1 MAGILAYNRTG
12 DHPRIARRSSV
23 VPVLLEF
30 YLGQVRAGMA
40 QAGREPDSFDLGLRI
55 EACISDNGEA
65 AFAVMRR
72 RMAARFIGQYPH
84 WAYLDK
90 MGVRLPEAFV
100 AVAAEKDPRRT
111 DEAAALMPPEVV
123 EHTVLAGSAEHVA
136 RQLARALRPRIGSI
150 TIRPHCVPG
159 ESVEAVVRA
168 FAEDVMPRAARLA
181 AS

>member
-12 DHPRIARRSSV
+12 DHPGIARRSSV

-84 WAYLDK
+84 WAYLDE
-90 MGVRLPEAFV
+90 MGVSRVTP
-100 AVAAEKDPRRT
+100 AASIGLDT
-111 DEAAALMPPEVV
+111 TSM
-123 EHTVLAGSAEHVA
+123 LAGTASRSPASSDSDPTGRLASRLRGGMGKEFGA
-136 RQLARALRPRIGSI
+136 GCQIRTGDLMLTRQLLYQLS
-150 TIRPHCVPG
+150 
-159 ESVEAVVRA
+159 
-168 FAEDVMPRAARLA
+168 
-181 AS
+181 